1 MAETRPRSGQLRFI
15 LNKSDGT
22 AVEHNLDTYLEDAAI
37 GDKTLKELFEQVF
50 ATDGT
55 FDVAFSLNTSGS
67 TNNLEY
73 TFGSGSATVVTPFF
87 NIRGNFLNTDTY
99 ANFDI
104 ITAADADHSGDLYI
118 VHSLSGT
125 TTFADE
131 ATMRSS
137 ANTTKIIDTQRA
149 RDWAIKTSGPVEGS
163 VAGGDAEYSAKFW
176 ATSSNITTII
186 NNLTDIGTVVTNM
199 SDINDVADA
208 LDAGQFG
215 TSMPLTGGTFTGRVT
230 IDNNAATTD
239 ILFKDGSEAIFGDD
253 ADYLIDYDTTTQS
266 LAFQRMAGTTSGALG
281 SGGFL
286 FGGTPSTNMT
296 DAYFQIKNDEI
307 KSFKDIDLIGGE
319 LRNSLSDL
327 TINPNSNAGTNAG
340 TVIIKGNL
348 QVDGT
353 TTTINSTTVS
363 IDDINFVIAA
373 DAADSAASDGAGIN
387 IAPSGANVSFTF
399 DNANT
404 RMNLNTNMQVAGTL
418 LTTGNVNGRN
428 MTNDGNKLDG
438 ITAGAQ
444 PTDATTVSAA
454 GAAMLGTA
462 QDFTEVQT
470 FEKGINIDSTEH
482 LSFGS
487 GTTLSLSGNQSINTF
502 TFDCGGNP
510 RVQIDDN
517 GILLTSNAV
526 HGLKF
531 EGASTDANQTSVRV
545 VDPTADRVINFPDA
559 DGTVITTGN
568 LADIT
573 SLGNLSSTSL
583 IFEGATDDAFETTL
597 TVVDPTADRTVT
609 IPDRTGTM
617 LLSDLGSQQT
627 INFQT
632 QLTFLDDVDSSTNSS
647 RFFIKSNN
655 DGTSGVQL
663 NLWKNS
669 SSPAVNDRVGVI
681 KFLGTDSAGQNLQA
695 PYAQLS
701 ARIDGFDLS
710 QSRHGHLNV
719 EIQVAGSN
727 PVGGS
732 SGIFVPASFHYDR
745 TKIETGK
752 LQLGADN
759 TSTTFTTSA
768 SADRTVN
775 FPDVGGTALVVA
787 SDGTNGQLLSTDG
800 SGTFS
805 FTAPYSLPIAAAGT
819 LGGIK
824 VGSNLTI
831 NAATGVLDA
840 DQQAPLAG
848 LGIDVAADKT
858 VSVDLTE
865 LTSSTTNADANQLIG
880 LNSANDAQVRIARS
894 NINLS
899 GFNNDLPNATTTD
912 SGLMSNTDKGILNVL
927 NGLYNSSNGTQ
938 FHEYTGVNSS
948 QSTTVELQIG
958 AEGLTFFT
966 PNIARSLIY
975 SDAVKI
981 SNVTYA
987 DLVLQAGR
995 NVVINGQDNEMSGNL
1010 SLDGNLHIEEDHTIS
1025 FEGATNNAFE
1035 TTLSVVDPTADNTLF
1050 LPDSDGRLIANDNGT
1065 VDITS
1070 TSNQFFTSKPI
1081 LVLNKVNTSS
1091 TTPSN
1096 ENLGGME
1103 MYGINDA
1110 DEKTLYAAQYGASV
1124 DLTDGAEDGEL
1135 AFWVK
1140 DSGTLR
1146 QVVEFKKDKVQF
1158 NRSAQLFWEEYGG
1171 TNFDVSLAF
1180 ETPTANNTITFKDK
1194 SGQVV
1199 VTEQHNPS
1207 SGLGHITDIN
1217 GVIAASGNIGYCF
1230 GDTNTGIK
1238 GNSNGTINIKLDDN
1252 SAGQIEFTT
1261 DGMRLHNGAN
1271 QIIYEG
1277 ATADSNETILTA
1289 TDPTSDN
1296 TITLPDA
1303 SGTVLLN
1310 MVEDTTPQL
1319 GGNLDANGHDIR
1331 LDNTDKLQWG
1341 QNMSA
1346 TQIKG
1351 NSSTTHE
1358 SSYIQF
1364 LLRSGSN
1371 TSEGALYIQSTG
1383 LFMPTGTDIRLQG
1396 PSQSTYETVLAPT
1409 NPTANRTITIP
1420 DVTGTLITTGNLSD
1434 INNLGVFTNGIT
1446 FEGSTDDGF
1455 ETTLNVID
1463 PTADRTVNLPDAS
1476 GEVVVAASSTNS
1488 VTLTSTDSTNGPFI
1502 NLVHDKSSPV
1512 GIEEVGAIRVFA
1524 NEAQGGT
1531 QQDSAKITFGTDTS
1545 LQGQHA
1551 GIIRFATGKYN
1562 ASGLTEAMSMS
1573 DLQGV
1578 VIKKPITLDTSVD
1591 IKFEGSTSDQFETT
1605 LTVVD
1610 PTQDNTVSLPDATGT
1625 LLINTGDTSVAYD
1638 TDVHAY
1644 FGRAAIGHNGSVQ
1657 SDFVQFGHI
1666 DNFNVN
1672 TTAGMTV
1679 YPTGH
1684 TSIIGYDKVIINTNS
1699 AAGFGGAQ
1707 VAVFDENF
1715 GMEIANSYNN
1725 GNGIRFDGGFV
1736 TGTGFV
1742 HTDLTINGTQS
1753 ADRTIYLP
1761 DASGTLA
1768 TIDSAQDF
1776 TAEQTFSGG
1785 AIYTKNVKPAGPR
1798 QTDSAGNTVNSGTL
1812 DVDARQ
1818 ASIYHLAFSA
1828 GNGTINIT
1836 NIEDGQGFTIG
1847 IFVNSTTVSW
1857 STDQTQSNGTTCL
1870 IKYVTSAGGAGT
1882 TQPNWLVN
1890 ATQNYWEVW
1899 RALSTIYIAHI
1910 GAS

>member
-104 ITAADADHSGDLYI
+104 ITAADTDHNGDLYI

-186 NNLTDIGTVVTNM
+186 NNLTDIQNVNTNM

-239 ILFKDGSEAIFGDD
+239 ILFKDGSEAIFGND
-253 ADYLIDYDTTTQS
+253 ADYLIDFDTATQS
-266 LAFQRMAGTTSGALG
+266 LAFQRMAGTTAGAEG

-307 KSFKDIDLIGGE
+307 KSFKDINLIGGE
-319 LRNSLSDL
+319 LRNSVSDL

-418 LTTGNVNGRN
+418 STTGNVNGRN

-444 PTDATTVSAA
+444 PTSATTVAAA
-454 GAAMLGTA
+454 GAAMLGIA

-487 GTTLSLSGNQSINTF
+487 GTTLSLSGDQSINTF
-502 TFDCGGNP
+502 TFDSGGNP

-517 GILLTSNAV
+517 GILLTSNAG

-531 EGASTDANQTSVRV
+531 EGASTDANQTSLRV
-545 VDPTADRVINFPDA
+545 VDPTADRIINFPDA

-568 LADIT
+568 LTDIT

-617 LLSDLGSQQT
+617 LLSDLGSNQT
-627 INFQT
+627 VNFQT
-632 QLTFLDDVDSSTNSS
+632 QLTFLDDVDSATSS
-647 RFFIKSNN
+647 SKFFIKSNN
-655 DGTSGVQL
+655 DGTVGVDL

-669 SSPAVNDRVGVI
+669 SSPAVNDIVGRLI
-681 KFLGTDSAGQNLQA
+681 FTGTDSAGQNFQA

-701 ARIDGFDLS
+701 AKIDGFDLS

-719 EIQVAGSN
+719 EIPVAGSN

-732 SGIFVPASFHYDR
+732 SGYFIPASFHYDR
-745 TKIETGK
+745 TKIEVGK
-752 LQLGADN
+752 LQLGADG

-805 FTAPYSLPIAAAGT
+805 FTAPYTLPIAAAGT

-831 NAATGVLDA
+831 DASTGVLDA

-894 NINLS
+894 NITLS
-899 GFNNDLPNATTTD
+899 GFNNDLANATTSA
-912 SGLMSNTDKGILNVL
+912 SGLMSNTDKTTLDTL
-927 NGLYNSSNGTQ
+927 NGIYNSTSGTEY
-938 FHEYTGVNSS
+938 HEYTGVNSVA
-948 QSTTVELQIG
+948 STTVELQVG
-958 AEGLTFFT
+958 AQGQVNTGNQVYRSRIFSEAETVASTVFSNLKLTAGKDV
-966 PNIARSLIY
+966 I
-975 SDAVKI
+975 I
-981 SNVTYA
+981 S
-987 DLVLQAGR
+987 
-995 NVVINGQDNEMSGNL
+995 GQNNEMSGNL
-1010 SLDGNLHIEEDHTIS
+1010 SLNGNLHLEEDHTIS
-1025 FEGATNNAFE
+1025 FEGATDNLFE
-1035 TTLSVVDPTADNTLF
+1035 TTLSVVDPTSDNTLF

-1135 AFWVK
+1135 AFWVR

-1207 SGLGHITDIN
+1207 SGLGQINDIN
-1217 GVIAASGNIGYCF
+1217 GIIAASGNSVGYSF

-1238 GNSNGTINIKLDDN
+1238 GNSNGTITIELDGS
-1252 SAGQIEFTT
+1252 SAGQIEFTG

-1277 ATADSNETILTA
+1277 TTADSNETILTA

-1319 GGNLDANGHDIR
+1319 GGHLDANGYSIR
-1331 LDNTDKLQWG
+1331 LDQTDKLQWNFHTYIQG
-1341 QNMSA
+1341 V
-1346 TQIKG
+1346 G
-1351 NSSTTHE
+1351 SSTHE
-1358 SSYIQF
+1358 NSYIKFF
-1364 LLRSGSN
+1364 LKSGIS
-1371 TSEGALYIQSTG
+1371 SSSSSLHIESTG
-1383 LFMPTGTDIRLQG
+1383 IILPQNRDIRFEG
-1396 PSQSTYETVLAPT
+1396 STDDDFETTLTVT
-1409 NPTANRTITIP
+1409 DPTADRTITIP
-1420 DVTGTLITTGNLSD
+1420 DVTGTLITTGNLTD

-1455 ETTLNVID
+1455 ETTLNVTD
-1463 PTADRTVNLPDAS
+1463 PTADRTINLPDAS
-1476 GEVVVAASSTNS
+1476 GDVVVAASSTNS

-1502 NLVHDKSSPV
+1502 DLVHDKSSPI
-1512 GIEEVGAIRVFA
+1512 GLETVGAIRVFA
-1524 NEAQGGT
+1524 NEASGGT
-1531 QQDSAKITFGTDTS
+1531 QQDSAKIEFGTDTS
-1545 LQGQHA
+1545 LVGQHA
-1551 GIIRFATGKYN
+1551 GIIKFSTGNFN
-1562 ASGLTEAMSMS
+1562 ASGLTELMRMS

-1578 VIKKPITLDTSVD
+1578 VVKKPITLDTSVN
-1591 IKFEGSTSDQFETT
+1591 IKFEGATSNAFETT

-1610 PTQDNTVSLPDATGT
+1610 PTQDNTVSLPDA
-1625 LLINTGDTSVAYD
+1625 
-1638 TDVHAY
+1638 
-1644 FGRAAIGHNGSVQ
+1644 
-1657 SDFVQFGHI
+1657 
-1666 DNFNVN
+1666 
-1672 TTAGMTV
+1672 
-1679 YPTGH
+1679 
-1684 TSIIGYDKVIINTNS
+1684 
-1699 AAGFGGAQ
+1699 
-1707 VAVFDENF
+1707 
-1715 GMEIANSYNN
+1715 
-1725 GNGIRFDGGFV
+1725 
-1736 TGTGFV
+1736 
-1742 HTDLTINGTQS
+1742 
-1753 ADRTIYLP
+1753 
-1761 DASGTLA
+1761 SGTLA
-1768 TIDSAQDF
+1768 TINNAQDF

-1798 QTDSAGNTVNSGTL
+1798 QTDSGGSTVNSGTL

-1857 STDQTQSNGTTCL
+1857 STDQTQANGTTCL

-1890 ATQNYWEVW
+1890 ANQNYWEVW